1 MSCECV
7 SFTFKCSDDSTFDLV
22 FSKGIEIFNGESIY
36 IGNIGSKNYRLLFS
50 GSPNSEWCLI
60 EEGDLST
67 IIYKTTTQPLSPC
80 DTTIGDWELINNSN
94 FNYCL
99 DETEP
104 PSEILNIT
112 EVYNCNPY
120 ADFYSCEN
128 CNCWFFSGSNDYTIE
143 YYNCDND
150 LKYVRLKSGET
161 MSFCLKGTPGRIPGT
176 TSDFYSS
183 ETLNSCFIE
192 CREIDGCEC
201 LILTLDGD
209 DMGFVVG
216 GTQNGKTFW
225 TTNYGGDEYIIYWS
239 DGKWL
244 FALTPSNNYL
254 PNTIIA
260 ESADTGICPPTGN
273 GLDNWTIYDPYYED
287 FNITT
292 YDCYPNFNIKKC
304 WTITATTDYEI
315 ITFYDYLNDD
325 EKKVFLYV
333 GDVMEVCAFDKPVSS
348 EPLTLITESNKSC
361 SNICGSLNICGCINV
376 SIICGGEVPRPY
388 GFNATPSG
396 TINGYPL
403 FINGITF
410 FRFDG
415 TWAFYNSNTFQIIA
429 ESRAKNG
436 FCPFFGTWDVYNSFP
451 CCIAPYNMIVSARI
465 CGPIPTLPPTPTP
478 TPIPYVIPT
487 CNECIPTTVFDMDV
501 ECIPTNPTS
510 PSAADGSIS
519 LSISGGTSPYEII
532 WSNGNLGPDIFNLV
546 EGSYTA
552 TTTDYYG
559 DFTAVTICE
568 LLAVRPTTTTTTTI
582 SPQPT
587 GNTLCM
593 SITTIQSTGS
603 TTESIEFQP
612 DVVVNGK
619 LSWES
624 TNGDTLIWNSSTSRW
639 EVIFNPSRTYFV
651 LSQNGSQFPPL
662 NNWIVVGLSGSVIV
676 TEGECP
682 VEIMLMGG
690 KTKNV
695 SFKSLMNKGNNF
707 NDLFL

>member
-1 MSCECV
+1 M
-7 SFTFKCSDDSTFDLV
+7 SFTCDCFIITFGCEDASTFDII
-22 FSKGIEIFNGESIY
+22 FSKTNQFINGNYLY
-36 IGNIGSKNYRLLFS
+36 IGNFGGKNYTITYTTTPTSKWILTEENDFLNIIYETTTSPAVPCLIDFDEFIPVDLSNFKYCSGNESPVSIINIIEDESCIPYPDDNPCENCSCWTFS
-50 GSPNSEWCLI
+50 GKNDYNIRYYTCDGGEAKNLFLSSGSTANVCLR
-60 EEGDLST
+60 GTPAVFPS
-67 IIYKTTTQPLSPC
+67 
-80 DTTIGDWELINNSN
+80 TTI
-94 FNYCL
+94 
-99 DETEP
+99 
-104 PSEILNIT
+104 
-112 EVYNCNPY
+112 
-120 ADFYSCEN
+120 DFYSA
-128 CNCWFFSGSNDYTIE
+128 
-143 YYNCDND
+143 
-150 LKYVRLKSGET
+150 K
-161 MSFCLKGTPGRIPGT
+161 
-176 TSDFYSS
+176 
-183 ETLNSCFIE
+183 TLNSCFID
-192 CREIDGCEC
+192 CIQIGNCEC
-201 LILTLDGD
+201 LTVTMDGN

-216 GTQNGKTFW
+216 GTQNDKTFW
-225 TTNYGGDEYIIYWS
+225 TTNYDGDDFIIFW
-239 DGKWL
+239 DGDKWVFAINVSTL
-244 FALTPSNNYL
+244 FDTLTEIAISN
-254 PNTIIA
+254 T
-260 ESADTGICPPTGN
+260 TGICPPTGN

-315 ITFYDYLNDD
+315 ITFYDYLNAD
-325 EKKVFLYV
+325 EKKVFLYE

-348 EPLTLITESNKSC
+348 EISTLIVESDKSC

-376 SIICGGEVPRPY
+376 SFGCGEVGLY

-415 TWAFYNSNTFQIIA
+415 TWVFYNSNTFQIIA

-451 CCIAPYNMIVSARI
+451 CCFAPYNMIVSARI

-519 LSISGGTSPYEII
+519 LSISGGTSPYEIT
-532 WSNGNLGPDIFNLV
+532 WSNGNIGPDIFNLV

-587 GNTLCM
+587 GDTLCM
-593 SITTIQSTGS
+593 LITTIQSTGS

-624 TNGDTLIWNSSTSRW
+624 TNGDTLIWNNSTSRW
-639 EVIFNPSRTYFV
+639 EVIFNPPRTYFV

-682 VEIMLMGG
+682 VEIMLMGS